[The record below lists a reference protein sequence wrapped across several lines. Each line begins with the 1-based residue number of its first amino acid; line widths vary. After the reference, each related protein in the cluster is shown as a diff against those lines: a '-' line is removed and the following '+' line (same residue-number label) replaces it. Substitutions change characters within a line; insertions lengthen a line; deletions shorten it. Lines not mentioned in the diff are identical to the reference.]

1 MRRTVQV
8 DEKLSLAATFPLSL
22 QHLFAMFGATILV
35 PLIFMGASKEAG
47 VPIELI
53 SIVLLMNGIG
63 TILYTYICKNKIP
76 AYLGSSF
83 AFISPVLLVIPTYG
97 YQAALWGFIAVGLTF
112 IVVAVIVKY
121 AGTKWMDVLFP
132 PAAMGAIV
140 AVIGLELAGS
150 AAQMAGLVVGSAG
163 LSAEQ
168 IAANPGMQTAWIQV
182 SLFTLAVTI
191 ACNVFFRGFLA
202 IVPVL
207 VGVLSGYAFAAFM
220 GLVDIS
226 GIASASWFAVPHTYA
241 PKFVPAAMFT
251 ILPAALVVVVE
262 HVGHLIVTGN
272 IVGKELTKDPGLY
285 RSLLGN
291 GIATTLSGLFGSS
304 PSTTYGENIGV
315 MALTKVYSTWVIK
328 GAAIIAIVLSLI
340 GKFAA
345 VVASIPTP
353 VMGGVCLLLFGVIAA
368 SGIRILVE
376 GKVDYSQPKNLVL
389 TAVILIIGISGAQI
403 NMGAVSLKG
412 MALATVVG
420 MILALV
426 FALAEKISPEQ
437 QEG

>member
-1 MRRTVQV
+1 
-8 DEKLSLAATFPLSL
+8 
-22 QHLFAMFGATILV
+22 
-35 PLIFMGASKEAG
+35 
-47 VPIELI
+47 
-53 SIVLLMNGIG
+53 
-63 TILYTYICKNKIP
+63 
-76 AYLGSSF
+76 
-83 AFISPVLLVIPTYG
+83 
-97 YQAALWGFIAVGLTF
+97 
-112 IVVAVIVKY
+112 
-121 AGTKWMDVLFP
+121 MDVLFP

-150 AAQMAGLVVGSAG
+150 AAQMAGLVAGPAG

-168 IAANPGMQTAWIQV
+168 IASNPVMQMAWIKV
-182 SLFTLAVTI
+182 SLFTLAITI
-191 ACNVFFRGFLA
+191 ICNVFFRGFLA
-202 IVPVL
+202 IIPVL
-207 VGVLSGYAFAAFM
+207 VGVVSGYILASFM
-220 GLVDIS
+220 GLVDAS
-226 GIASASWFAVPHTYA
+226 GMAAAAWFALPHTYV

-262 HVGHLIVTGN
+262 HVGHLIVTSN
-272 IVGKELTKDPGLY
+272 IVGRDLTKDPGLH

-291 GIATTLSGLFGSS
+291 GIATTLSALFGSS

-340 GKFAA
+340 GKFSAA
-345 VVASIPTP
+345 VASIPTP

-412 MALATVVG
+412 MALATIVG
-420 MILALV
+420 MILALI
-426 FALAEKISPEQ
+426 FALGEKFLPE
-437 QEG
+437 E